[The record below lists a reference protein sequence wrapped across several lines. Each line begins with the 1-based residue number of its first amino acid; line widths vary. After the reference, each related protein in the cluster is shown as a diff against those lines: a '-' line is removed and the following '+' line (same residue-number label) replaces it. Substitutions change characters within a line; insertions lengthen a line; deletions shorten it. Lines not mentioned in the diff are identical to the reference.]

1 MRDVPLE
8 LILLDQL
15 MSAHVLLIHHFHVHL
30 VVIVT
35 EYLIVQVT
43 HSTSFIHTSLLLNH
57 YW

>member
-15 MSAHVLLIHHFHVHL
+15 LSAHVLLIHHFHVHL

-35 EYLIVQVT
+35 EYLIVQVA
-43 HSTSFIHTSLLLNH
+43 HPAFLVYTSLLLN
-57 YW
+57 YYR

>member
-15 MSAHVLLIHHFHVHL
+15 LILHVILHHHFHVHF

-35 EYLIVQVT
+35 EYLIVQVA
-43 HSTSFIHTSLLLNH
+43 HPSFVHTSLLLNH
-57 YW
+57 NW